1 MSQISLRTVI
11 FWVRGCIQPW
21 YSKFATE
28 WFGSIAG
35 VTGAALLAVNMPWS
49 GYGWLL
55 FLASNT
61 AWILYAFMERVSSMF
76 LMQLVFTGTSLI
88 GVFRWL
94 V

>member
-1 MSQISLRTVI
+1 MPHISYRTLIVQ
-11 FWVRGCIQPW
+11 VRGYIQPW
-21 YSKFATE
+21 YSKFETE
-28 WFGSIAG
+28 WFGSITG

-61 AWILYAFMERVSSMF
+61 AWILYAFMERVSSML
-76 LMQLVFTGTSLI
+76 LMQLVFTSTSLI